1 VPVTPGVARR
11 GFTLVELTVGL
22 VCAVAVSGV
31 AYRLLL
37 VNQRVARV
45 QAQRTDLQDNVRAG
59 ALIVASELR
68 ELGFDSVPESAGLG
82 LPGMASSDI
91 LIGEP
96 GRIRYRAPRGLGFTC
111 AAPTTAQIVL
121 RTATWLGE
129 RVPVAQVDS
138 LALFVDG
145 DPGLFSDDTWV
156 RAGITGVSAGSCA
169 DGAPAI
175 ALATSWEAAAA
186 VAAAAV
192 ARTVTG
198 GPARIFEI
206 MELQYYRQ
214 AGASWL
220 GLRSVSR
227 GEVIQPFIGPLAD
240 SSGGRRGFTLGYLD
254 RADDPTAAM
263 SAVRTVTIGLRGVT
277 AEPGHSAQL
286 HRPTVDTLVL
296 TTRVAL
302 RNMMRP

>member
-1 VPVTPGVARR
+1 VPLTPGVARR
-11 GFTLVELTVGL
+11 GFTLVELMVGL

-31 AYRLLL
+31 ALRLLL
-37 VNQRVARV
+37 VNLRVARV
-45 QAQRTDLQDNVRAG
+45 QAERTDLQDNVRAG

-68 ELGFDSVPESAGLG
+68 ELGFDSVPEAAGLG
-82 LPGMASSDI
+82 LPATPTSDI

-111 AAPTTAQIVL
+111 AAPTTALIVL
-121 RTATWLGE
+121 RTATWLGQ

-145 DPGLFSDDTWV
+145 DPGLFGDDTWV

-175 ALATSWEAAAA
+175 ALATSWEAAA

-192 ARTVTG
+192 AGTVTG
-198 GPARIFEI
+198 GPVRIFEI

-254 RADDPTAAM
+254 QADDPAAVM

-277 AEPGHSAQL
+277 AGAGHSVHL